1 MFQAAFEKASHQ
13 NALCKELSRIS
24 ASLGILSFLLL
35 ISGCGGGGGSGSS
48 GSGNNSAC
56 SRDYWVS
63 TSGNDGGSGGL
74 ADPFLTLDHARQVVQ
89 QNKRKGQ
96 CTINVNVESG
106 TYALTTPLVFDSSDS
121 GSRHARVV
129 YRAAAGNSSP
139 AIISGGV
146 PVADFTCNGSDICTS
161 GVTGLPAGE
170 MPRQFYVNG
179 QRAIRAR
186 SNYGTAVNLNYT
198 RVANGYTQII
208 PQSFTHPELMEAV
221 TTTQW
226 KMMRCPVASL
236 TGTTLV
242 MQTPCWTNAN
252 TYASPVNFQLLSWLE
267 NAPEFVTVPNMWYL
281 DPYSQQITYYNTS
294 NGSPENAILPV
305 LENLVEIVGTP
316 GDPVANITF
325 QNLQFSY
332 ATWLEPNTDNGY
344 VTDQSS
350 YILMGDGYLPNT
362 IGHQQITYKTLGNV
376 TLQYAQNITFSGN
389 TFSHLGGVALDLNTG
404 SQDNTIIN
412 NTFTDISSTALQVG
426 GLSPIDARP
435 NSEQKTSNN
444 LVQNNTVSYTG
455 QDYYDSA
462 GMFIAFTTGTLV
474 THNTIMH
481 TPWSSLAIGWGWGL
495 LDDPSFPGVPTAI
508 PGMWGEYDTPTIVS
522 NNEISSNKFEYFAEQ
537 LWDCGAIY
545 TNGSQ
550 GPDFANGLLID
561 LNVAE
566 NKRPLGG
573 SNIYYTDG
581 GSQYV
586 TLQQNVSLN
595 DPVGIADFG
604 PCFTGS
610 SIPLYC
616 ALTGVPYGSDFGG
629 CLPVGNLTYI
639 GNYFLDPIDF
649 FGPQIC
655 QSPYIPA
662 YPINLKIEN
671 NGPVTSPSQVPS
683 WILSQAGVQ

>member
-1 MFQAAFEKASHQ
+1 MVCKNSVQTFVWLGFAFL
-13 NALCKELSRIS
+13 ALM
-24 ASLGILSFLLL
+24 
-35 ISGCGGGGGSGSS
+35 GSS
-48 GSGNNSAC
+48 NSGASAAC
-56 SRDYWVS
+56 SQDYWVS
-63 TSGNDGGSGGL
+63 TSGNDDGRGRVD
-74 ADPFLTLDHARQVVQ
+74 DPFLTLDHARQVVR

-96 CTINVNVESG
+96 CTINVNIESG

-121 GSRHARVV
+121 GSPSAKVV
-129 YRAAAGNSSP
+129 YRAAAGNRSP
-139 AIISGGV
+139 VIVSGGI
-146 PVADFTCNGSDICTS
+146 PVTDFSCSGGNICTS
-161 GVTGLPAGE
+161 TVTGLPAGL

-186 SNYGTAVNLNYT
+186 SNYGQVVNLNYI
-198 RVANGYTQII
+198 RGPDGYAQII
-208 PQSFTHPELMEAV
+208 PESFTHPELMEAV
-221 TTTQW
+221 TVTQW

-236 TGTTLV
+236 TGNTLV

-252 TYASPVNFQLLSWLE
+252 TYTSPVNFQLLSWLE
-267 NAPEFVTVPNMWYL
+267 NAPELVTAPNMWYL
-281 DPYSQQITYYNTS
+281 DPYSQQLTYYNTS
-294 NGSPENAILPV
+294 SSSPENAVLPV

-316 GDPVANITF
+316 GSPVSDITF
-325 QNLQFSY
+325 RGLQFSY

-350 YILMGDGYLPNT
+350 YILMGDGYLQNK

-376 TLQYAQNITFSGN
+376 TLQYAHNITFTGN
-389 TFSHLGGVALDLNTG
+389 TFSHLGGVALDLDTG

-412 NTFTDISSTALQVG
+412 NSFTDISSTALQVG

-435 NSEQKTSNN
+435 NRAQKTSHN
-444 LVQNNTVSYTG
+444 LVKNNTVSYTG
-455 QDYYDSA
+455 QDYYDTA
-462 GMFIAFTTGTLV
+462 GMFVGFTTGTRI

-495 LDDPSFPGVPTAI
+495 LDDPSFPGVPDAI

-522 NNEISSNKFEYFAEQ
+522 NNEISSNKFEYFVEK
-537 LWDCGAIY
+537 LWDGGAIY

-550 GPDFANGLLID
+550 GPDFAHGLLIK

-566 NKRPLGG
+566 NKRPSGG

-586 TLQQNVSLN
+586 TLRQNVSLN

-610 SIPLYC
+610 SIPVYC
-616 ALTGVPYGSDFGG
+616 ALTGIPYGSDFGG
-629 CLPVGNLTYI
+629 CLPVGNLTYTD
-639 GNYFLDPIDF
+639 NYFLNPIDF

-655 QSPYIPA
+655 QNSYIPR
-662 YPINLKIEN
+662 YPINVTIKN
-671 NGPVTSPSQVPS
+671 KGPITSPIQVPS

>member
-1 MFQAAFEKASHQ
+1 MLEF
-13 NALCKELSRIS
+13 
-24 ASLGILSFLLL
+24 SLLLL
-35 ISGCGGGGGSGSS
+35 ISGCGGSGGSGS
-48 GSGNNSAC
+48 GGNSAC
-56 SRDYWVS
+56 SHDYWVS
-63 TSGNDGGSGGL
+63 TTGNDNGSGGM
-74 ADPFLTLDHARQVVQ
+74 ADPFLTLDHARQVVR
-89 QNKRKGQ
+89 QNKSKGQ
-96 CTINVNVESG
+96 CTINVNIQSG
-106 TYALTTPLVFDSSDS
+106 TYALTAPLVFDSSVS
-121 GSRHARVV
+121 GSPHAQVV
-129 YRAAAGNSSP
+129 YRAAAGNSTP

-146 PVADFTCNGSDICTS
+146 PVTDFTCTGANICSS
-161 GVTGLPAGE
+161 GVAGLPAGS

-198 RVANGYTQII
+198 RVSNGYTQIT
-208 PQSFTHPELMEAV
+208 PESFTHPELMEAV

-267 NAPEFVTVPNMWYL
+267 NAPEFVTAPNMWYL
-281 DPYSQQITYYNTS
+281 DPYSQQLTYYNTS
-294 NGSPENAILPV
+294 NGTPENAVLPV
-305 LENLVEIVGTP
+305 LENLVEIAGTP
-316 GDPVANITF
+316 DKPVANITF
-325 QNLQFSY
+325 QGLQFSY
-332 ATWLEPNTDNGY
+332 ATWLEPNTNNGY

-376 TLQYAQNITFSGN
+376 TLQYAHSITFTGN
-389 TFSHLGGVALDLNTG
+389 TFTHLGGVALDLDTG
-404 SQDNTIIN
+404 SQNNTIIN

-435 NSEQKTSNN
+435 DSAQKTSNN

-462 GMFIAFTTGTLV
+462 GVFIAFTTGTLV

-495 LDDPSFPGVPTAI
+495 LDDPSFPGVPTAV

-550 GPDFANGLLID
+550 GPDFANGLLIE

-586 TLQQNVSLN
+586 TLNQNVSLN

-629 CLPVGNLTYI
+629 CLPVGNLTYT
-639 GNYFLDPIDF
+639 GNYFLNPIDF

-655 QSPYIPA
+655 QSSYIPA
-662 YPINLKIEN
+662 YPVNLKIEN
-671 NGPVTSPSQVPS
+671 NGPVTSAAQVPS
-683 WILSQAGVQ
+683 WILTQAGVQ

>member
-1 MFQAAFEKASHQ
+1 M
-13 NALCKELSRIS
+13 
-24 ASLGILSFLLL
+24 
-35 ISGCGGGGGSGSS
+35 
-48 GSGNNSAC
+48 
-56 SRDYWVS
+56 
-63 TSGNDGGSGGL
+63 T
-74 ADPFLTLDHARQVVQ
+74 
-89 QNKRKGQ
+89 
-96 CTINVNVESG
+96 
-106 TYALTTPLVFDSSDS
+106 
-121 GSRHARVV
+121 
-129 YRAAAGNSSP
+129 
-139 AIISGGV
+139 
-146 PVADFTCNGSDICTS
+146 DFTCTGADICTS

-198 RVANGYTQII
+198 RVSTGYTQIT
-208 PQSFTHPELMEAV
+208 PESFTHPELMEAV

-281 DPYSQQITYYNTS
+281 DPYSQQLTYYNTS
-294 NGSPENAILPV
+294 NGTPENAVLPV
-305 LENLVEIVGTP
+305 LENLVEVVGTP
-316 GDPVANITF
+316 GSPVSNITF
-325 QNLQFSY
+325 QGLQFSY

-376 TLQYAQNITFSGN
+376 TFQYAHNITFTGN
-389 TFSHLGGVALDLNTG
+389 TFSHLGGVALDLDTG
-404 SQDNTIIN
+404 SQDNKIIN

-426 GLSPIDARP
+426 GLAPIDARP
-435 NSEQKTSNN
+435 NNEQKTSNN

-462 GMFIAFTTGTLV
+462 GIFIAFTTGTLV
-474 THNTIMH
+474 THNTVMH

-495 LDDPSFPGVPTAI
+495 LDDPSFPGVPTAV

-550 GPDFANGLLID
+550 GPDFADGLLIK

-604 PCFTGS
+604 PCFTPS
-610 SIPLYC
+610 SIPVYC

-629 CLPVGNLTYI
+629 CLPVGNLTYN

-655 QSPYIPA
+655 QNSYVPA
-662 YPINLKIEN
+662 YPVNLTIQN
-671 NGPVTSPSQVPS
+671 NGPVTSASQVPS